1 MTDISMADISKLE
14 QLNIN
19 LIKDYSKPDNSNQEN
34 DAALKRKDDF
44 V

>member
-1 MTDISMADISKLE
+1 MTDISMADFSKLE

-19 LIKDYSKPDNSNQEN
+19 LIKDYYKPDNSNQEN
-34 DAALKRKDDF
+34 DAVLKRKDDF